1 MATETTLKLH
11 DGDAL
16 IVVDVQNDFLPGGA
30 LAVTGGDAVIAP
42 LNCLSGKFAANGL
55 ALIFSRDWH
64 PPDHCSF
71 SENGGTWPRH
81 CVAGTHGAEFPDAL
95 AIPDSA
101 SVVSKATEAGEESY
115 SALQGTGLAATLRD
129 QGVRRVFVGGLA
141 TDYCIR
147 ATVLDLLDAGFAT
160 ILLLDAVR
168 AVDVKPG
175 GGENAI
181 REMSAAG
188 AVLTRTS
195 SVESRPQ

>member
-81 CVAGTHGAEFPDAL
+81 CVAGTHGAAFPDAL

-101 SVVSKATEAGEESY
+101 SIVSKATEAGEESY

-160 ILLLDAVR
+160 ILVLDAVR
-168 AVDVKPG
+168 AVEVKPG
-175 GGENAI
+175 DGENAI

>member
-42 LNCLSGKFAANGL
+42 LNCLSGKFAATGL

-81 CVAGTHGAEFPDAL
+81 CVAGTHGAEFPGAL

-101 SVVSKATEAGEESY
+101 SIVSKATEAGEESY

>member
-1 MATETTLKLH
+1 M
-11 DGDAL
+11 
-16 IVVDVQNDFLPGGA
+16 VDVQNDFLPGGA

-42 LNCLSGKFAANGL
+42 LNCLSGKFAATGL
-55 ALIFSRDWH
+55 ALVFSRDWH

-71 SENGGTWPRH
+71 SENGAPWPRH
-81 CVAGTHGAEFPDAL
+81 CVAGTYGAEFPGAL
-95 AIPDSA
+95 AVPDTA
-101 SVVSKATEAGEESY
+101 RIVSKATQAGEEAY

-168 AVDVKPG
+168 AVDLQPG
-175 GGENAI
+175 DGENAI

-188 AVLTRTS
+188 ALLTRTS
-195 SVESRPQ
+195 NVKSRPQ

>member
-81 CVAGTHGAEFPDAL
+81 CVAGTHGAEFPGAL

-101 SVVSKATEAGEESY
+101 SIVSKATEAGEESY

>member
-81 CVAGTHGAEFPDAL
+81 CVAGTHGAEFPGAL

-101 SVVSKATEAGEESY
+101 SIVSKATEAGEESY

-147 ATVLDLLDAGFAT
+147 ATVFDLLDAGFAT

>member
-1 MATETTLKLH
+1 
-11 DGDAL
+11 
-16 IVVDVQNDFLPGGA
+16 
-30 LAVTGGDAVIAP
+30 
-42 LNCLSGKFAANGL
+42 
-55 ALIFSRDWH
+55 
-64 PPDHCSF
+64 
-71 SENGGTWPRH
+71 
-81 CVAGTHGAEFPDAL
+81 
-95 AIPDSA
+95 
-101 SVVSKATEAGEESY
+101 
-115 SALQGTGLAATLRD
+115 
-129 QGVRRVFVGGLA
+129 VFVGGLA

>member
-1 MATETTLKLH
+1 MATETTLKLQA
-11 DGDAL
+11 GDAL

-42 LNCLSGKFAANGL
+42 LNCLSGKFAATGL

-71 SENGGTWPRH
+71 SENGAPWPRH
-81 CVAGTHGAEFPDAL
+81 CVAGTHGAEFPGAL
-95 AIPDSA
+95 AVPDTA
-101 SVVSKATEAGEESY
+101 RIVSKATQAGEEAY

-168 AVDVKPG
+168 AVDLQPG
-175 GGENAI
+175 DGENAI

-188 AVLTRTS
+188 ALLTRTS
-195 SVESRPQ
+195 NVESRPQ